1 MHLKLNRI
9 SRRCAKCYRLTYS
22 ALESIPEM
30 THMLGVSALVYV
42 TVNIRWDRMEAPSE
56 TLTLAQFN

>member
-1 MHLKLNRI
+1 MVLKLNRI
-9 SRRCAKCYRLTYS
+9 SRRCGECYWLAYAAT
-22 ALESIPEM
+22 EFIPPM

-42 TVNIRWDRMEAPSE
+42 TVNIRWDRMEALSE